1 MPEQFSKE
9 TLLVLHP
16 ADSAIQ
22 HSLQL
27 LAERDELIGV
37 AKAFESSRAIVA
49 SIDRASVQRLFSLAP
64 RSGCVPGL
72 IRPTERVREVARCAA
87 RGEVL
92 FLVMPEAPASLI

>member
-49 SIDRASVQRLFSLAP
+49 SIDRASVQRLFSLARTGASLALSALRNGSAKSP
-64 RSGCVPGL
+64 VVLR
-72 IRPTERVREVARCAA
+72 VARS
-87 RGEVL
+87 
-92 FLVMPEAPASLI
+92 FSS